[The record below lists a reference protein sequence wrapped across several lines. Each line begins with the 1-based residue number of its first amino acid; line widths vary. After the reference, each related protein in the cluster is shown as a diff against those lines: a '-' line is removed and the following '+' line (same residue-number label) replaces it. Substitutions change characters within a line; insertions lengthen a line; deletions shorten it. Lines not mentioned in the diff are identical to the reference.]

1 MREIQL
7 PNRIPEEANIEAYF
21 DGTGPVLEIMVPKLR
36 GGVEEEHEVRVC
48 LRPQHHLGGGAGELK
63 LT

>member
-21 DGTGPVLEIMVPKLR
+21 DGTGPVLEILVPKLR

-48 LRPQHHLGGGAGELK
+48 LRPQHHLGGAGELK

>member
-21 DGTGPVLEIMVPKLR
+21 DGTGPVLEILVPKLR

-48 LRPQHHLGGGAGELK
+48 LRPHHLGGVSELK